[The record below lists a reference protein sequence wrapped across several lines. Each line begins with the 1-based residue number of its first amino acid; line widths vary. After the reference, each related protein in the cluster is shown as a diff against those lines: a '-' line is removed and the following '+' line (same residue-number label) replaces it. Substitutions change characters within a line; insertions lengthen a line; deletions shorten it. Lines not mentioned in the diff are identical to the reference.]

1 MLCAIFI
8 NKSCSFW
15 SRRAQPWLQ
24 CLKEWRE
31 NTRARSVT
39 LSVAGNS
46 HKEAVL
52 GDKMFYVQPQSV
64 ASKWQDSRIL
74 SLDLVSDV
82 SCGWAG
88 TRAIA
93 AARRVSERCSLG
105 AEARSA
111 LQNFACTVPG
121 EERGQNQPIRRQDW
135 GREPIGVQ
143 SGSTLPVASA
153 RLSQQ

>member
-1 MLCAIFI
+1 MLVFV
-8 NKSCSFW
+8 SMVCSY
-15 SRRAQPWLQ
+15 
-24 CLKEWRE
+24 CLASMQTLSAESKLYLLAPAGPYLPPVPQGVKGDHTSPESL
-31 NTRARSVT
+31 SVT

-46 HKEAVL
+46 HKEAEL
-52 GDKMFYVQPQSV
+52 GDKMFYFKPQSV
-64 ASKWQDSRIL
+64 ASKWQDSLIL

-82 SCGWAG
+82 SCGWAD

-121 EERGQNQPIRRQDW
+121 EKRRQSQPIR
-135 GREPIGVQ
+135 
-143 SGSTLPVASA
+143 
-153 RLSQQ
+153 SQY